1 MNEGAGELG
10 ISRGSVTASCYHYQA
25 IERVW
30 DGLTVV
36 GTSGDGVIEA
46 VVADA
51 NAWTVGVQWHPE
63 DTYEQDEHQREL
75 MGALVCEAGRS

>member
-1 MNEGAGELG
+1 MALNEGAGELG

-51 NAWTVGVQWHPE
+51 NA
-63 DTYEQDEHQREL
+63 
-75 MGALVCEAGRS
+75 